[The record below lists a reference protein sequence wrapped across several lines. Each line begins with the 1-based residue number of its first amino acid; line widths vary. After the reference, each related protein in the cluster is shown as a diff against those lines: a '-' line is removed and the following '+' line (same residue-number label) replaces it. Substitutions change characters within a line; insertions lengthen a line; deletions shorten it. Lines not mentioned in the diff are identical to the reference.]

1 MGQDSTPAAPNLLL
15 VIPSTPVAGPRLL
28 YRLQQIDS
36 DLARA
41 EEQLRTLDAGETAR
55 TRLQELIDGHEA
67 AQHELTERQGRIRTM
82 ELELQSTASKRKQV
96 EEEMYSGRVRN
107 PKELAAMQ
115 EELGQ
120 FDRHGKEM
128 EDAVIALMEEVE
140 GQQPQVTGLGHE
152 VAAARA
158 DLARREAA
166 YLEEQATLE
175 AALASLRQERER
187 IAAGID
193 PVLLRRY
200 DRIRE
205 RMGAVAVAAVRRGI
219 CENCHVAIP
228 EGRVR
233 QLAEDAELVLTC
245 ERCGRIL
252 VLPD

>member
-1 MGQDSTPAAPNLLL
+1 

-36 DLARA
+36 DLART
-41 EEQLRTLDAGETAR
+41 EEQLRTLDAGESAR
-55 TRLQELIDGHEA
+55 ARLAELTEAHNA
-67 AQHELTERQGRIRTM
+67 AQHALTDRQSRIRTM
-82 ELELQSTASKRKQV
+82 ELELQTTAAKRRRV

-107 PKELAAMQ
+107 PKELAAMS
-115 EELGQ
+115 EEISQ
-120 FDRHGKEM
+120 FERQGKEV
-128 EDAVIALMEEVE
+128 EDTVIALMEEVE
-140 GQQPQVTGLGHE
+140 GQTPQVAALGQE
-152 VAAARA
+152 VDVARA
-158 DLARREAA
+158 ALAEREAA
-166 YLEEQATLE
+166 HLAEG
-175 AALASLRQERER
+175 AALQSALAALRQERER
-187 IAAGID
+187 VAAGIE
-193 PVLLRRY
+193 PGLLRRY